1 MLPANFRFADPW
13 VLAALAALPV
23 LLLLYLR
30 ARPYRLRSG
39 VVLSTLSPLA
49 QVRPGWRVRL
59 RPALG
64 LLRLLAL
71 GLLVVGLARPQ
82 TVDASA
88 KFSSEGI
95 DIVLA
100 FDISGS
106 MRDAG
111 LDAPTKIEAAKRAL
125 KEFLDSRKDDRVGL
139 VVFRSEARV
148 MSPLSTDFKALS
160 QQVDGADRN
169 QNLEEGTGIG
179 VGLSTAL
186 NVLRDSHARS
196 RVVILATDGENN
208 VSKIEPEVAG
218 KIAEQLK
225 IRVYTIGIPTSGAR
239 PEQSLN
245 ERQMRTIAEGTGGS
259 YTRAANEQGL
269 AEIFDKIATLEK
281 TQIERE
287 RFTRYNELAPWALIP
302 AFALVVLE
310 ALLGATLFRRA
321 P

>member
-13 VLAALAALPV
+13 VLAALGALPV
-23 LLLLYLR
+23 LLFLYQR

-49 QVRPGWRVRL
+49 RVRPGWRVRL

-111 LDAPTKIEAAKRAL
+111 LDAPTKMEAAKRAL
-125 KEFLDSRKDDRVGL
+125 KKFLDTRKDDRVGL

-160 QQVDGADRN
+160 KQVDQADRN

-186 NVLRDSHARS
+186 NVLRGSRARS

-208 VSKIEPEVAG
+208 VTKIEPEVAG
-218 KIAEQLK
+218 KIAESLK
-225 IRVYTIGIPTSGAR
+225 IRVYTIGIPTASAR

-269 AEIFDKIATLEK
+269 AEIFNNIATLEK
-281 TQIERE
+281 TSIERE